1 MTSLISHLFVVV
13 LSRIAKGGDCSDICV
28 SHVRNICHYFM

>member
-13 LSRIAKGGDCSDICV
+13 LSWIAKGGDCQDICD
-28 SHVRNICHYFM
+28 SLIRNICQQFM